1 MGSTYCISVYSCCH
15 LWFKSERLDFMS
27 FKKYK
32 SIIWDFNGTLLD
44 DVHICLN
51 IMNEM
56 LAKRG
61 MKEITL
67 EEYKNVFQFPVIEY
81 YKKVGIIKGEEDFD
95 EVAHEWMNLYYEH
108 ERDVCV
114 FEDTVETLEWFK
126 KQGIPQNVLSASHM
140 DQLHRLLEQ
149 VGIDGYMDH
158 ILGISDIYAKS
169 KVHIGLEFIE
179 NSPYNKDELVMVGDS
194 THDFEV
200 ASEMGIDCILLAS
213 GHQSKDVLSQCNCMV
228 LDSAKSL
235 TTLDVWR

>member
-1 MGSTYCISVYSCCH
+1 
-15 LWFKSERLDFMS
+15 MS

-44 DVHICLN
+44 DVHLCVN
-51 IMNEM
+51 IMNSM
-56 LAKRG
+56 LEKRG
-61 MKEITL
+61 MKTL
-67 EEYKNVFQFPVIEY
+67 SLEDYRNVFQFPVSEY
-81 YKKVGIIKGEEDFD
+81 YKKVGIIHGEDDFD
-95 EVAHEWMNLYYEH
+95 AVAHEWMNLYYKH
-108 ERDVCV
+108 ECEVGV

-126 KQGIPQNVLSASHM
+126 QHKIPQSVLSASQM
-140 DQLHRLLEQ
+140 EQLERLLKQ
-149 VGIDGYMDH
+149 VGIDRYMDN

-169 KVHIGLEFIE
+169 KVHVGLEFIE

-213 GHQSKDVLSQCNCMV
+213 GHQSKEVLRTCHCMV
-228 LDSAKSL
+228 LDSAKDL